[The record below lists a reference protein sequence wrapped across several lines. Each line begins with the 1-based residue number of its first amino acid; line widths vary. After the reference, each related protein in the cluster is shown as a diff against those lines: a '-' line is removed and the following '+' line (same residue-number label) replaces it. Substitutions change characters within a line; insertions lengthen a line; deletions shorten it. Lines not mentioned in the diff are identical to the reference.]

1 MIFLLDPL
9 KPHFYYIS
17 TGLRG
22 SIFTRKNFHDDFSLF
37 VPIFDL
43 VHAVDAILIPLKQL
57 RASQNRLRNMSDGR
71 ENAICSC
78 ICIYNISEEKNQ
90 MLLAVYTGYVL
101 PPHRSIGLI

>member
-1 MIFLLDPL
+1 MVWAFISAYINEPNYLLPR
-9 KPHFYYIS
+9 F
-17 TGLRG
+17 
-22 SIFTRKNFHDDFSLF
+22 DFIYGHRFIKQGKL
-37 VPIFDL
+37 FDL
-43 VHAVDAILIPLKQL
+43 VHAVDDILIPLKQL

-101 PPHRSIGLI
+101 PPHRSIGLII